1 MNTGEDSQG
10 LRKIIDFSRLIS
22 IFILAVHFYLTCYAA
37 FEHWGLTASITDRII
52 GNLAKV
58 SWLAGIFKPKLAA
71 LIFLI
76 VFLLGAKGKKDEKA
90 NRKNIIIYMVSGLLV
105 YCLSFLALYLNGA
118 YSILASLYIGLT
130 AIGYL
135 LILTGGTRL
144 SRLIHLNLK
153 KDIFNT
159 ENETFPQEE
168 RLLENEYSINLPAK
182 YHHKS
187 KLKDSWI
194 NVINPFRGL
203 LVAGTPGAGKSYF
216 VIRHIIDQHL
226 KKEFSMFLYDFKY
239 DDLTRLAYNK
249 LIKYQHNYKVK
260 PKFFVINPDNP
271 SYTHRCNPLYP
282 ESMDDITDAIESAR
296 TIMLGLNREWIKK
309 QGDFFVE
316 SPVNFLTAIIWYLKK
331 YQGGRYC
338 TLPHVIELMQ
348 AEYDHLFAIMER
360 EKEIRALI
368 NPFISAWQNNAKAQ
382 LEGQIASAKI
392 GLARLA
398 SPQLYWVLNGNDFTL
413 DVNNPDEPKIIC
425 VGNNPQKLQTYGA
438 VLSLYISRMI
448 KLVNRKGQLKSSL
461 IFDEFPTIFFNNM
474 DSLIATARSNKVSTT
489 LAVQDFSQL
498 RKDYGKEQADVIT
511 GIVGNVIS
519 GQVTG
524 DTAKRL
530 SENFGKIMQDRQSTT
545 LNSSDTSVS
554 KSTQLDFAIPAAKIA
569 ALSSG
574 EFVGFVADNPEE
586 KIILKMF
593 HAEVQNDHEA
603 IKAEEDSYVD
613 LPMIAKVTPEDV
625 QANYDKIKKQVQQI
639 VASELEK
646 LVKAEKAVEE
656 GKESKEAKN
665 GGTQT
670 EGLQQDPK
678 QESTKKKKESKS
690 SKQRPAVPKQKNL
703 QQENE
708 QQQAVSM

>member
-1 MNTGEDSQG
+1 
-10 LRKIIDFSRLIS
+10 
-22 IFILAVHFYLTCYAA
+22 
-37 FEHWGLTASITDRII
+37 
-52 GNLAKV
+52 
-58 SWLAGIFKPKLAA
+58 
-71 LIFLI
+71 
-76 VFLLGAKGKKDEKA
+76 
-90 NRKNIIIYMVSGLLV
+90 
-105 YCLSFLALYLNGA
+105 
-118 YSILASLYIGLT
+118 
-130 AIGYL
+130 
-135 LILTGGTRL
+135 
-144 SRLIHLNLK
+144 
-153 KDIFNT
+153 
-159 ENETFPQEE
+159 
-168 RLLENEYSINLPAK
+168 
-182 YHHKS
+182 
-187 KLKDSWI
+187 
-194 NVINPFRGL
+194 
-203 LVAGTPGAGKSYF
+203 
-216 VIRHIIDQHL
+216 
-226 KKEFSMFLYDFKY
+226 
-239 DDLTRLAYNK
+239 
-249 LIKYQHNYKVK
+249 
-260 PKFFVINPDNP
+260 
-271 SYTHRCNPLYP
+271 LYP
-282 ESMDDITDAIESAR
+282 ESMEDITDAIESAR

-331 YQGGRYC
+331 YKDGRYC

-348 AEYDHLFAIMER
+348 AEYDHLFAILER

-545 LNSSDTSVS
+545 LNSSDTSIS

-569 ALSSG
+569 SLSSG
-574 EFVGFVADNPEE
+574 EFVGFVADNPDQ
-586 KIILKMF
+586 KISLKMF
-593 HAEVQNDHEA
+593 HAKVQNDHQA
-603 IKAEEDSYVD
+603 IKIEEKSYVD

-625 QANYDKIKKQVQQI
+625 QANYEKIKTQVRELI
-639 VASELEK
+639 ASELKK
-646 LVKAEKAVEE
+646 LVNQGDIAEADQD
-656 GKESKEAKN
+656 KEKDKDQAEN
-665 GGTQT
+665 GGTQS
-670 EGLQQDPK
+670 EHLQQEPK
-678 QESTKKKKESKS
+678 QESEEESTKNRKRNKPK
-690 SKQRPAVPKQKNL
+690 KQRQSVPKQKAISKDND
-703 QQENE
+703 

>member
-1 MNTGEDSQG
+1 MNTGEDTQG

-22 IFILAVHFYLTCYAA
+22 IFILAVHFYLTCYGA
-37 FEHWGLTASITDRII
+37 FQHWGFTASITDRII

-58 SWLAGIFKPKLAA
+58 SWFTGIFKPKLAA
-71 LIFLI
+71 LIFLLI
-76 VFLLGAKGKKDEKA
+76 SLLGAKGRKDEKA
-90 NRKNIIIYMVSGLLV
+90 DWKSIAVYLLCGISV
-105 YCLSFLALYLNGA
+105 YSISFLALYLHRD
-118 YSILASLYIGLT
+118 YSMVASLYMGST

-135 LILTGGTRL
+135 LTLTGGTRL

-153 KDIFNT
+153 KDIFNI

-168 RLLENEYSINLPAK
+168 RLLENEYSVNLPAK
-182 YHHKS
+182 YHHKGKIKS
-187 KLKDSWI
+187 SWI

-226 KKEFSMFLYDFKY
+226 KKGFSMFLYDFKY

-249 LIKYQHNYKVK
+249 LKKYQHNYKIK
-260 PKFFVINPDNP
+260 PRFFVINPDNP

-282 ESMDDITDAIESAR
+282 ESMEDITDALESAR

-348 AEYDHLFAIMER
+348 AEYDHLFAILQQ

-438 VLSLYISRMI
+438 VLSLYIARMI

-519 GQVTG
+519 GQVTS

-545 LNSSDTSVS
+545 LNSSDTSIS
-554 KSTQLDFAIPAAKIA
+554 KSTQLDFAVPAAKIA

-586 KIILKMF
+586 KISLKMF
-593 HAEVQNDHEA
+593 HAEIQNDHET
-603 IKAEEDSYVD
+603 INLEEESYVD
-613 LPMIAKVTPEDV
+613 LPMIAKVTQKDV
-625 QANYDKIKKQVQQI
+625 QANYEKIKRQVQELI
-639 VASELEK
+639 ASELER
-646 LVKAEKAVEE
+646 LVRHDDPAEKQAEDTADNV
-656 GKESKEAKN
+656 
-665 GGTQT
+665 GTHSQGI
-670 EGLQQDPK
+670 ELAPK
-678 QESTKKKKESKS
+678 QEDTTKKKSESS
-690 SKQRPAVPKQKNL
+690 TKQMVVVPKEKGLPQADS
-703 QQENE
+703 QEH
-708 QQQAVSM
+708 AVST

>member
-22 IFILAVHFYLTCYAA
+22 IFILAVHFYLTCYGA
-37 FEHWGLTASITDRII
+37 FQHWGLTASITDRVT

-58 SWLAGIFKPKLAA
+58 EWLTGMLKPKLAA
-71 LIFLI
+71 FIFLL
-76 VFLLGAKGKKDEKA
+76 VSLMGAKGKKDEKA
-90 NRKNIIIYMVSGLLV
+90 NRKHIAAYLASGILV
-105 YCLSFLALYLNGA
+105 YSLSFLALYLHGTN
-118 YSILASLYIGLT
+118 SMVASLYIGLT

-135 LILTGGTRL
+135 LTLTGGTRL
-144 SRLIHLNLK
+144 SRLIRLNLN

-168 RLLENEYSINLPAK
+168 RLLENEYSVNLPAM
-182 YHHKS
+182 YHHKDKIRS
-187 KLKDSWI
+187 SWI
-194 NVINPFRGL
+194 NIINPFRGL

-226 KKEFSMFLYDFKY
+226 KKGFSMFLYDFKY

-249 LIKYQHNYKVK
+249 LIQYQHNFKIK
-260 PKFFVINPDNP
+260 PRFYVINPDNP

-282 ESMDDITDAIESAR
+282 ESMEDITDAIESAR

-331 YQGGRYC
+331 YQGGKYC

-348 AEYDHLFAIMER
+348 AEYDHLFAILQL

-530 SENFGKIMQDRQSTT
+530 SENFGKIMQDRQSTSI
-545 LNSSDTSVS
+545 NSSDTSVS

-569 ALSSG
+569 SLSSG
-574 EFVGFVADNPEE
+574 EFVGFVADNPDQ
-586 KIILKMF
+586 KISLKMF

-603 IKAEEDSYVD
+603 IKAEEESYID
-613 LPMIAKVTPEDV
+613 LPKIAEVTQEDV
-625 QANYDKIKKQVQQI
+625 QANYDRIKKQVQELI
-639 VASELEK
+639 AAELEK
-646 LVKAEKAVEE
+646 LVKRDGDAENMQDKQQPE
-656 GKESKEAKN
+656 N
-665 GGTQT
+665 GTQT
-670 EGLQQDPK
+670 QELQQDPK
-678 QESTKKKKESKS
+678 GEVTKGRRQNKRR
-690 SKQRPAVPKQKNL
+690 KQRQSVPKQKAM
-703 QQENE
+703 QQGTVQE
-708 QQQAVSM
+708 QTVSM

>member
-1 MNTGEDSQG
+1 MNTGEDTQG

-22 IFILAVHFYLTCYAA
+22 IFILAVHFYLTCYSA
-37 FEHWGLTASITDRII
+37 FQHWGLTAVITDRII
-52 GNLAKV
+52 GNLAKI
-58 SWLAGIFKPKLAA
+58 SWLTGILKPKLIAI
-71 LIFLI
+71 IFLL
-76 VFLLGAKGKKDEKA
+76 VSLLGAKGKKDEKA
-90 NRKNIIIYMVSGLLV
+90 DKKHIAVYLISGLLV
-105 YCLSFLALYLNGA
+105 YGLSFISLYLYGTDSMIA
-118 YSILASLYIGLT
+118 GIYIGLT
-130 AIGYL
+130 AAGYL
-135 LILTGGTRL
+135 LTLTGGTRL
-144 SRLIHLNLK
+144 SRLFHLNLK

-182 YHHKS
+182 YHHKG
-187 KLKDSWI
+187 KIKDSWI
-194 NVINPFRGL
+194 NVINPFRAL

-216 VIRHIIDQHL
+216 VMRHIIDQHL
-226 KKEFSMFLYDFKY
+226 KKGFSMFLYDFKY

-249 LIKYQHNYKVK
+249 LLKYQHNFKIK

-282 ESMDDITDAIESAR
+282 ESMEDITDALESAR

-331 YQGGRYC
+331 YQDGRYC

-348 AEYDHLFAIMER
+348 AEYDHLFAILQP

-392 GLARLA
+392 GLGRLA

-413 DVNNPDEPKIIC
+413 DVNNPNEPKVIC

-530 SENFGKIMQDRQSTT
+530 SENFGKIMQDRQSTSI
-545 LNSSDTSVS
+545 NSSDTSIS

-574 EFVGFVADNPEE
+574 EFVGFVADNPDE
-586 KIILKMF
+586 KISLKMF

-603 IKAEEDSYVD
+603 IKTEEDAYVH

-625 QANYDKIKKQVQQI
+625 QANYDKIKTQVQELI
-639 VASELEK
+639 ASELEK
-646 LVKAEKAVEE
+646 LVRSENAAEETKH
-656 GKESKEAKN
+656 KEKRENSS
-665 GGTQT
+665 TQT
-670 EGLQQDPK
+670 QGLQQEPK
-678 QESTKKKKESKS
+678 QGGTKRKQGDSRKNRQSK
-690 SKQRPAVPKQKNL
+690 PKMKDFG
-703 QQENE
+703 QENE